1 MSIPG
6 DEQFNYSANRE
17 LESAAKVRALESL
30 LIEKGIIGSE
40 TVNKVLSYFES
51 NMGPFNGARLV
62 AKAWV
67 DPGFKEL
74 LIRCLFS

>member
-30 LIEKGIIGSE
+30 LIEKGIIGQGHFI
-40 TVNKVLSYFES
+40 L
-51 NMGPFNGARLV
+51 
-62 AKAWV
+62 
-67 DPGFKEL
+67 KEG
-74 LIRCLFS
+74 